1 MTNRPLNEHPK
12 KNPFALFLRR
22 SFGPFFSTQFLGACN
37 DNIFKFA
44 ITLLITYQ
52 WRVQWLDPSLAGLTI
67 GALFILPFVLF
78 SALSGLLADQF
89 NKTRILQGVKF
100 LEFCIMALAY
110 WGLTQ
115 QLPSLLM
122 VCIFL
127 MGLHSTLFGPAKYA
141 YLPTHLDTSELIA
154 ANSIVEAGTFLAILL
169 GNIIGGLLLSQD
181 VGFLKMF
188 EHAHSESL
196 IAYVCL
202 FLSLL
207 GIASSLCIPSSTL
220 VDTPKREFALSPLL
234 KQALH
239 PLEQTLRSWRVAQ
252 RITGMNSALYGIS
265 WMWFYGAVFLSLF
278 PSLTKEALHA
288 NSDVASL
295 LLVVFSVGIALGSLM
310 CSLIHRPQFELSPVL
325 IGLLGMAAF
334 TVDLAFALTG
344 LTHADSLWN
353 LHLQVDTASSPESK
367 LLSLTQFIGS
377 TGHMHALFDLTLLSV
392 SIGLFSVPLY
402 TFIQTRSASESC
414 AQTVAANNV
423 MNAVFMI
430 ASALLVG
437 VLLSLGLS
445 IEQVFLI
452 LGLSNIF
459 WLWYLT
465 KLLPELST
473 HFFERIRE
481 FITNFK
487 NPF

>member
-1 MTNRPLNEHPK
+1 MTNHLLKEHPRK
-12 KNPFALFLRR
+12 SQFALFLRR
-22 SFGPFFSTQFLGACN
+22 QFGPFFSTQFLGACN
-37 DNIFKFA
+37 DNIFKFS

-52 WRVQWLDPSLAGLTI
+52 WRVQWLDPSLAGLLI
-67 GALFILPFVLF
+67 GALFILPFILF

-89 NKTRILQGVKF
+89 NKTRIMQSVKL
-100 LEFCIMALAY
+100 LELLIMALAY

-122 VCIFL
+122 VCVFL

-141 YLPTHLDTSELIA
+141 YLPTHLGKSELIA
-154 ANSIVEAGTFLAILL
+154 ANSLVEAGTFLAILL

-181 VGFLKMF
+181 DGVLKVF
-188 EHAHSESL
+188 GYSKSESL

-207 GIASSLCIPSSTL
+207 GIASSLFIPSSRPEGA
-220 VDTPKREFALSPLL
+220 PKTGFAFSPLL

-239 PLEQTLRSWRVAQ
+239 PLGQTFRSLRSAQ
-252 RITGMNSALYGIS
+252 RITGMSSALYGIS

-278 PSLTKEALHA
+278 PSLTKQALHA

-295 LLVVFSVGIALGSLM
+295 LLVVFSIGIALGSLM
-310 CSLIHRPQFELSPVL
+310 CSLIHHPKFELSLVL
-325 IGLLGMAAF
+325 IGLIGMAVF

-344 LTHADSLWN
+344 LTHSGPVWSLSP
-353 LHLQVDTASSPESK
+353 QMEIASNPEPA
-367 LLSLTQFIGS
+367 LLSVTQFIGS
-377 TGHMHALFDLTLLSV
+377 PGHMHALFDLTLLSA

-402 TFIQTRSASESC
+402 TFIQTRSPSESC

-423 MNAVFMI
+423 LNAVFMI
-430 ASALLVG
+430 TSALLVG
-437 VLLSLGLS
+437 VFLSLGLS
-445 IEQVFLI
+445 IAQVFLI
-452 LGLSNIF
+452 LGLSNMF
-459 WLWYLT
+459 WIWYLT
-465 KLLPELST
+465 KLLPELSV
-473 HFFERIRE
+473 HSFERIRE
-481 FITNFK
+481 FIINFK

>member
-1 MTNRPLNEHPK
+1 
-12 KNPFALFLRR
+12 
-22 SFGPFFSTQFLGACN
+22 
-37 DNIFKFA
+37 
-44 ITLLITYQ
+44 
-52 WRVQWLDPSLAGLTI
+52 
-67 GALFILPFVLF
+67 
-78 SALSGLLADQF
+78 
-89 NKTRILQGVKF
+89 
-100 LEFCIMALAY
+100 
-110 WGLTQ
+110 
-115 QLPSLLM
+115 
-122 VCIFL
+122 
-127 MGLHSTLFGPAKYA
+127 
-141 YLPTHLDTSELIA
+141 
-154 ANSIVEAGTFLAILL
+154 
-169 GNIIGGLLLSQD
+169 
-181 VGFLKMF
+181 
-188 EHAHSESL
+188 
-196 IAYVCL
+196 
-202 FLSLL
+202 
-207 GIASSLCIPSSTL
+207 
-220 VDTPKREFALSPLL
+220 
-234 KQALH
+234 
-239 PLEQTLRSWRVAQ
+239 
-252 RITGMNSALYGIS
+252 
-265 WMWFYGAVFLSLF
+265 
-278 PSLTKEALHA
+278 
-288 NSDVASL
+288 
-295 LLVVFSVGIALGSLM
+295 M

-377 TGHMHALFDLTLLSV
+377 TGHMHALFDLTFLSV

-402 TFIQTRSASESC
+402 TFIQTRSPSESC

-445 IEQVFLI
+445 IAQVFLI

-481 FITNFK
+481 FIINFK